1 MLNLKLKASTL
12 FVSANEEEEPIDF
25 NWHCKNGLKEN
36 INRVKE
42 EF

>member
-1 MLNLKLKASTL
+1 MLNLKLKPSAL
-12 FVSANEEEEPIDF
+12 FVSPNEEEEPIDF